1 MEQHDIPTCLYDI
14 RTSIDSIEEYLAR
27 FMGKCRDFS
36 IYSQEK
42 FLRRCVERELEII
55 GEATKRILQTNPEFK
70 LTNARKIIDL
80 RNTATTS
87 LIMTRFGSSSPNIC
101 PCSKPKWKNCWGSNH
116 HLTELQGRIC
126 PN

>member
-80 RNTATTS
+80 RNYVAHGYDIVDNDTIWVIVT
-87 LIMTRFGSSSPNIC
+87 
-101 PCSKPKWKNCWGSNH
+101 K
-116 HLTELQGRIC
+116 HLPLLKAEVEKLLG
-126 PN
+126 